1 MLICLLQCSRYIY
14 QDIRFT
20 LATWGKQ
27 MAAVVEEVYRLFYF
41 SWLPEMIAFLF
52 LILIL
57 NLSFLRFSLLTWRE
71 TDSLHFEKMAE
82 RRHSISSC
90 LSGASLTRNFVSFNF
105 SSATSGSAHLIWSKL
120 HAQSRMQ
127 LEIHNQFLFFFEIF
141 FLSSS
146 MSILFFP
153 VILNF
158 YIKKCLFG
166 CSFVHWQ
173 FVGRGGNVSAW
184 KGAANFKGHG
194 GFLRQEYQPG
204 SLRPEG
210 NRYRR
215 AG

>member
-1 MLICLLQCSRYIY
+1 MTCMLICLLQCSRYIY

-90 LSGASLTRNFVSFNF
+90 LSGASQPEFVSFHF
-105 SSATSGSAHLIWSKL
+105 SSATSGSAHLICLNCTLS
-120 HAQSRMQ
+120 HACNLRF
-127 LEIHNQFLFFFEIF
+127 IINFYFFEIF

-153 VILNF
+153 VI
-158 YIKKCLFG
+158 
-166 CSFVHWQ
+166 
-173 FVGRGGNVSAW
+173 
-184 KGAANFKGHG
+184 
-194 GFLRQEYQPG
+194 
-204 SLRPEG
+204 
-210 NRYRR
+210 
-215 AG
+215 

>member
-71 TDSLHFEKMAE
+71 TDSLHLKKWLNVAIP
-82 RRHSISSC
+82 SV
-90 LSGASLTRNFVSFNF
+90 LVSLVRLTPEFVSFNF
-105 SSATSGSAHLIWSKL
+105 SSATSGSAHLICLNCTLS
-120 HAQSRMQ
+120 HACNLRFIINSY
-127 LEIHNQFLFFFEIF
+127 FFFEIF

-173 FVGRGGNVSAW
+173 FVGWGGNVSAW